1 MDTLKQYEGFIG
13 EGYLEAADKLK
24 ECQFFLGLM
33 KQTREFDQF
42 RWFTNAF
49 LSAARAVMDWLAT
62 SAYYAIPGEGQWE
75 LEEDPQAIAILK
87 KHFSL
92 RLTKSGKV
100 YAESPADPILQK
112 LVEDRNE
119 TSHRGPLWIKP
130 EQVNDAGEFRFGW
143 DDVPVLEFAE
153 SVIAIL
159 DQIQCEVPPDL
170 QRRQAIPPL

>member
-1 MDTLKQYEGFIG
+1 MDALKQYEGFKG

-33 KQTREFDQF
+33 KRTTEFDHF

-75 LEEDPQAIAILK
+75 LEEDPHAIAILR
-87 KHFSL
+87 KHFSM
-92 RLTKSGKV
+92 RRQSGKV
-100 YAESPADPILQK
+100 YAGSPTDPLLQK
-112 LVEDRNE
+112 LVDDRNE

-130 EQVNDAGEFRFGW
+130 EHVNDPSEFRFGW
-143 DDVPVLEFAE
+143 DNVLVIEFAE
-153 SVIAIL
+153 AVISL
-159 DQIQCEVPPDL
+159 LNQIQREVRPDL
-170 QRRQAIPPL
+170 QRIDTNQ